1 MSAMRNF
8 YTSLILPIQLCD
20 MKIAVKNFYV
30 AKFFVLMFVVF
41 L

>member
-1 MSAMRNF
+1 MSTMRNF
-8 YTSLILPIQLCD
+8 YECLILLIQLCD

-30 AKFFVLMFVVF
+30 AKFFILIFVVF